1 MHPYSREQSVGV
13 NLSAGVLTTIYT
25 VPKGYYAKWNLM
37 YVFNGTGSSKHITV
51 YWTDSS
57 ASVDIYVLNQNTI
70 NSKEYFKMD
79 GGSYVVLEEGDTV
92 KMQSEAS
99 STFSAICTFELIKK
113 QGI

>member
-37 YVFNGTGSSKHITV
+37 YVFNNTGATKTCAA

-57 ASVDIYVLNQNTI
+57 ASADIYVLNNSI
-70 NSKEYFKMD
+70 NSKEYVKMD
-79 GGSYVVLEEGDTV
+79 GGAYVVLEENDTV
-92 KMQSEAS
+92 KMQSETG
-99 STFSAICTFELIKK
+99 STFSVICTFELIKK